1 MDSNNRCPPPPPL
14 LLDDDAVTTGLNW
27 FLLGADWLLV
37 VPGDGEGPGTWIDV
51 FMAVCIRLWLRL
63 KKEIYGNLEKVR
75 EMCVAFALKE

>member
-1 MDSNNRCPPPPPL
+1 MLPAGGVLVRRARSTGARNLDSNNRCPPPPPL

-51 FMAVCIRLWLRL
+51 FMAVIFVF
-63 KKEIYGNLEKVR
+63 GSV
-75 EMCVAFALKE
+75 